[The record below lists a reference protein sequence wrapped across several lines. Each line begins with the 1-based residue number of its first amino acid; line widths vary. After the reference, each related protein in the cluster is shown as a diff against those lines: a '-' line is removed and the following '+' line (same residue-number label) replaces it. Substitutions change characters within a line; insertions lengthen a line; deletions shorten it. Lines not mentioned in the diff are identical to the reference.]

1 VTLAPST
8 ARRVVLWRHG
18 QTVWNAE
25 NRFQGQT
32 DVPLD
37 EVGVQQAGRAAR
49 LLAALSPDVI
59 VSSDLRRAY
68 DTATMLADILGRPVL
83 VDAGLR
89 ETYAGE
95 WEGLVAQDILAK
107 DGDAYRAWQRGE
119 DVRAGTTGE
128 RRSEVAERAMAAI
141 HRALDHLPDTSGTV
155 VAVTHGGSARAVVG
169 QLLGLPQEHWGALGG
184 LANCSWSVLAET
196 DGGTRWRLLEHNA
209 GSLPE
214 PVLGDDR

>member
-1 VTLAPST
+1 MTLAPRT

-25 NRFQGQT
+25 NRFQGQI

-49 LLAALSPDVI
+49 LLAALSPDLI
-59 VSSDLRRAY
+59 VSSDLRRAV
-68 DTATMLADILGRPVL
+68 DTAAVLADILGRSVL

-89 ETYAGE
+89 ETYAGQ
-95 WEGLVAQDILAK
+95 WEGQIAQKILAT

-128 RRSEVAERAMAAI
+128 RRSEVAERAVTAV
-141 HRALDHLPDTSGTV
+141 RRVLELLPDSSGTV
-155 VAVTHGGSARAVVG
+155 VVVTHGGAGRAVVG
-169 QLLGLPQEHWGALGG
+169 RMLGLPQEHWGALGG
-184 LANCSWSVLAET
+184 LANCSWSVLAEA
-196 DGGTRWRLLEHNA
+196 DGGARWRLLEHNA

>member
-1 VTLAPST
+1 MTLAPRT

-37 EVGVQQAGRAAR
+37 EIGVQQAGRAAR
-49 LLAALSPDVI
+49 LLAALTPDLI
-59 VSSDLRRAY
+59 VSSDLRRAS
-68 DTATMLADILGRPVL
+68 DTAAPLADILKQPVH
-83 VDAGLR
+83 VDEGLR
-89 ETYAGE
+89 ETYAGR
-95 WEGLVAQDILAK
+95 WEGQVAQDILAD

-128 RRSEVAERAMAAI
+128 RRSEVAERAVAAVK
-141 HRALDHLPDTSGTV
+141 RALAQLSDTSGTV
-155 VAVTHGGSARAVVG
+155 VVVTHGGAGRAVVG
-169 QLLGLPQEHWGALGG
+169 RMLGLPQEHWGALGG
-184 LANCSWSVLAET
+184 LSNCSWSVLAET
-196 DGGTRWRLLEHNA
+196 DDGTRWRLLEHNA

>member
-8 ARRVVLWRHG
+8 TRRVVLWRHG

-68 DTATMLADILGRPVL
+68 DTAAPLADILGRPVL

-89 ETYAGE
+89 ETHGGE
-95 WEGLVAQDILAK
+95 WEGLVAGDILAT
-107 DGDAYRAWQRGE
+107 DQEAYRAWQRGE

-128 RRSEVAERAMAAI
+128 RRSEVAERAVAAI
-141 HRALDHLPDTSGTV
+141 HRALGQLPDTSGTV

-184 LANCSWSVLAET
+184 LANCSWSVLAEA

>member
-1 VTLAPST
+1 MGAAGLPGHDRARPARGGAQLLRARAVVEGLPAHPATRIGAPRAGRVRLVTLAPRT

-49 LLAALSPDVI
+49 LLAALAPNLI
-59 VSSDLRRAY
+59 VSSDLRRAV
-68 DTATMLADILGRPVL
+68 DTATPLADILGQSVL

-89 ETYAGE
+89 ETHGGR
-95 WEGLVAQDILAK
+95 WEGQVAQQILAL
-107 DGDAYRAWQRGE
+107 DGDAYQAWQRGE

-128 RRSEVAERAMAAI
+128 RRSEVAERA
-141 HRALDHLPDTSGTV
+141 
-155 VAVTHGGSARAVVG
+155 VG
-169 QLLGLPQEHWGALGG
+169 
-184 LANCSWSVLAET
+184 
-196 DGGTRWRLLEHNA
+196 
-209 GSLPE
+209 
-214 PVLGDDR
+214 

>member
-1 VTLAPST
+1 VTLAPRAT
-8 ARRVVLWRHG
+8 RRVVLWRHG

-32 DVPLD
+32 DVPMD

-49 LLAALSPDVI
+49 LLAALAPQVI
-59 VSSDLRRAY
+59 VSSDLRRAV
-68 DTATMLADILGRPVL
+68 DTAAPLAQILRQPVL
-83 VDAGLR
+83 IDAGLR
-89 ETYAGE
+89 ETHGGE

-107 DGDAYRAWQRGE
+107 DLDAYRAWQRGE

-128 RRSEVAERAMAAI
+128 RRSEVAERAVPAI
-141 HRALDHLPDTSGTV
+141 ERALAKLPDTSGTV

-169 QLLGLPQEHWGALGG
+169 QMLALPQEHWGALGG

-196 DGGTRWRLLEHNA
+196 EGGTRWRLLEHNA